1 MVVVTYHVVFASLV
15 HKLGEGERDDGAGG
29 QGEVGVDERALL
41 LVPVRRAAV
50 KARPEDPQEHGALG
64 GREKV
69 IASREVKQFYGNSY

>member
-1 MVVVTYHVVFASLV
+1 MVVTYHVVFASLV

-50 KARPEDPQEHGALG
+50 KARPEDPQEHRAWG
-64 GREKV
+64 GRGRWGECTS
-69 IASREVKQFYGNSY
+69 ITYGETVLLK